1 VKKQSKKDEE
11 SQFVS
16 RSVKL
21 LCVDHKTVWGGG
33 QVALMNL
40 LREWRATNAPIEP
53 LVVCPPDAALAER
66 ARAEG
71 FACETYP
78 LGAVDK
84 TRGVGWNLIQR
95 ASPTRQLLNTMR
107 RSRTDVVL
115 ANGAFSFLASM
126 FAAKAARVPIVW
138 LEQNTTLP
146 SDGVVRRMIGAADRI
161 VVISE
166 AIRAQFAALAP
177 EATGKMWVIY
187 NGVDIKRFAPRDA
200 AHASATATPQ
210 LLSTAER
217 IPPHPLHVA
226 VESTPHPPTPSPKG
240 SGGATPHPLT
250 PSPKGSGGATPHPL
264 TPAPKGSG
272 GGEEGGFV
280 VGTVSRLSP
289 EKGVE
294 FFVEATNEI
303 AKVMPNARFW
313 IVGDGPLRGELER
326 RAGDAVHFLG
336 ARDDVPELLHAMDV
350 FVMPSLEEAFGI
362 AVVEA
367 MACGLPVVATNVGG
381 LPEVVADKNTGLLVP
396 PRDAGALAS
405 AVVKLANDESL
416 RRAFGERGRARAEER
431 FALAQT
437 ARQWKTVFGIR

>member
-1 VKKQSKKDEE
+1 
-11 SQFVS
+11 
-16 RSVKL
+16 
-21 LCVDHKTVWGGG
+21 
-33 QVALMNL
+33 
-40 LREWRATNAPIEP
+40 
-53 LVVCPPDAALAER
+53 
-66 ARAEG
+66 
-71 FACETYP
+71 
-78 LGAVDK
+78 
-84 TRGVGWNLIQR
+84 
-95 ASPTRQLLNTMR
+95 
-107 RSRTDVVL
+107 
-115 ANGAFSFLASM
+115 
-126 FAAKAARVPIVW
+126 
-138 LEQNTTLP
+138 
-146 SDGVVRRMIGAADRI
+146 
-161 VVISE
+161 
-166 AIRAQFAALAP
+166 
-177 EATGKMWVIY
+177 
-187 NGVDIKRFAPRDA
+187 
-200 AHASATATPQ
+200 
-210 LLSTAER
+210 
-217 IPPHPLHVA
+217 
-226 VESTPHPPTPSPKG
+226 
-240 SGGATPHPLT
+240 
-250 PSPKGSGGATPHPL
+250 
-264 TPAPKGSG
+264 
-272 GGEEGGFV
+272 
-280 VGTVSRLSP
+280 LSP